1 MRKNRRKARGA
12 APAKK
17 VNAKLKTMAVA
28 AILFLGFGAIT
39 VRLAQLTMFSDERVA
54 EFSAKQRFRSIKLHM
69 PRGMIFDRNM
79 NELAVSVK
87 LRSVYA
93 NPRRIDDPRSTARAL
108 AKNIEPKSHSRQ
120 NRLYTK
126 LVKKIKASK
135 DKYFIWV
142 KRKVSPETYARIRKE
157 KIRGVGFVKE
167 SKRFYPKRDIAAKL
181 IGFCG
186 IDNQGLYGLEYYYDD
201 VIHPVDSRSIVR
213 KDALGRPISTP
224 GALSLPNVTAPYD
237 LVLTIDERVQYI
249 TEKALE
255 RQTLASRAKGGV
267 AIVMN
272 PNTGE
277 ILAMAEQPKFN
288 PNNYQRYKSGSWKSQ
303 AVSQAF
309 EPGSTF
315 KVFVAAAALEEKEA
329 APTEIINC
337 ENGRY
342 TVGGKTFREALNHRY
357 KMLTV
362 TDVIAKSSNI
372 GAIKIAERLGPRRL
386 KYYLSQFGFGARTNV
401 DLPGESA
408 GLLRG
413 TKAWSRTSLPSISF
427 GQEVAVTPIQLAT
440 GISVL
445 ANGGYLVQP
454 RLAKALMRGGKVI
467 RKIETKVVRKILS
480 ESTVKSITNMM
491 TQVVE
496 SGTGR
501 MASVPGFTVAGK
513 TGTAQKI
520 DPATGS
526 YSDDKFLSSFVGFFP
541 AEKPRLVI
549 IVMIDEPEGVVWGG
563 AVAGPVFAEI
573 ASRSARI
580 LRIPGSETE
589 IYEINWAK
597 MLRRDNLAKD
607 ADKPGRIEKK
617 LTGDTMENRD
627 VYERFISVIES
638 VKQII

>member
-1 MRKNRRKARGA
+1 LRKNRRKTRVKAQGGKA
-12 APAKK
+12 N
-17 VNAKLKTMAVA
+17 VKLRIMAFAVA
-28 AILFLGFGAIT
+28 LFLGFGAIA

-69 PRGMIFDRNM
+69 PRGMIYDRNM
-79 NELAVSVK
+79 NELAVSIK
-87 LRSVYA
+87 LHSVYA
-93 NPRRIDDPRSTARAL
+93 NPRRIEDPRSIARRL
-108 AKNIEPKSHSRQ
+108 AKNIEPKNQRRQ

-126 LVKKIKASK
+126 LVKKIKGSR

-186 IDNQGLYGLEYYYDD
+186 IDNQGLYGLEYYYDS

-224 GALSLPNVTAPYD
+224 GALSVPNVTAPFD
-237 LVLTIDERVQYI
+237 LVLTIDERIQYI

-255 RQTLASRAKGGV
+255 RQTLVSRAKAGV

-277 ILAMAEQPKFN
+277 ILAIAEQPKFN
-288 PNNYQRYKSGSWKSQ
+288 PNNFLRYKSRSWKSN

-315 KVFVAAAALEEKEA
+315 KVFVAAGALEEKEA
-329 APTEIINC
+329 SPAEIINC

-362 TDVIAKSSNI
+362 TDVIAKSSNV
-372 GAIKIAERLGPRRL
+372 GAIKIGERLGPRRL
-386 KYYLSQFGFGARTNV
+386 KYYLNQFGFGSRTKI
-401 DLPGESA
+401 DLPGENT
-408 GLLRG
+408 GLLRN
-413 TKAWSRTSLPSISF
+413 TKDWSHTSLPSISF
-427 GQEVAVTPIQLAT
+427 GQEVAVTPIQLAA
-440 GISVL
+440 GISVF

-454 RLAKALMRGGKVI
+454 RLAKALIRDGKVV
-467 RKIETKVVRKILS
+467 RKIETKVVRKVLS

-491 TQVVE
+491 TQVVK

-501 MASVPGFTVAGK
+501 KASVPGFTVAGK

-526 YSDDKFLSSFVGFFP
+526 YSADKYLASFVGFFP
-541 AEKPRLVI
+541 TENPRLVI
-549 IVMIDEPEGVVWGG
+549 IVMIDEPKGVVWGG

-580 LRIPGSETE
+580 LRIPGSGTE

-597 MLRRDNLAKD
+597 MLGRGALAKS
-607 ADKPGRIEKK
+607 ANKTGRIVKK
-617 LTGDTMENRD
+617 LTGDITKNRD
-627 VYERFISVIES
+627 VYERFMSVFES
-638 VKQII
+638 VKQSI